1 LDNGGRGNFGTDPMA
16 PTKAL
21 IARDIS
27 TRSIWRRDAAS
38 TGSGVARDTPLEAET
53 AVTETGKSAPLWR
66 VLLAIAGSISATLV
80 MAYGVTDFL
89 VRWRQKNA
97 DDKYSEQQSLK
108 EKQGKVREQ
117 KAWARIARKDP
128 EIFVEKVILRKN
140 PGSSER
146 RTAIA
151 VLFVANPQWVNGHKM
166 LLSGIEFRNGTTLE
180 GLGNGSPNGTVS
192 QR

>member
-1 LDNGGRGNFGTDPMA
+1 MA

-38 TGSGVARDTPLEAET
+38 SASGVARDTPLEAET

-66 VLLAIAGSISATLV
+66 VLLAIAGSISVTLIT
-80 MAYGVTDFL
+80 AYGVTDFL
-89 VRWRQKNA
+89 VRWRQKTA
-97 DDKYSEQQSLK
+97 DDKYAEQQSQK

-117 KAWARIARKDP
+117 KAWARIAKKDP

-166 LLSGIEFRNGTTLE
+166 LLSGIEYRNGTTLE
-180 GLGNGSPNGTVS
+180 GLGNESRNGTVS